1 MRPPELR
8 LFDDEIIVDSFA
20 GGGGASL
27 GIEMAL
33 GRSPDIAINH
43 DAEAIAMHA
52 VNHPR
57 TKHYCESVWKVDPK
71 KAVAGRRVGLA
82 WFSPD
87 CKHFSKAKG
96 GKPVE
101 KKIRGLAWVVI
112 RWAQAVRPR
121 VICLENVEEFR
132 TWGPLLADGRP
143 DRAKTGRT
151 FKAWC
156 AKLRKLG
163 YVVDW
168 RELRASD
175 YGAPT
180 SRKRLFMIARCDG
193 QPIVWP
199 APTHGKHLL
208 PYRTAAECIT
218 WELPCPSIFER
229 ARPLAEATLRRIA
242 RGVKRYVIDAAEPF
256 LVPVKTWGGGG
267 NEPRSLEEPM
277 RTVTASKR
285 GEFAVVEP
293 FVVPITHE
301 GDDRIRS
308 AGDPLPT
315 VTGANRGEQA
325 IVAPTIARIGQVN
338 GNGKYCNDIED
349 PLTTITSKAEHL
361 LVAPSLIQTSWGE
374 REGQAPRCLDIEK
387 PLGTV
392 VGGGI
397 KQALVAAFLAKHYG
411 GPNGHQND
419 GAQMR
424 LPVSTVTTQ
433 DHNSLVASSLVKF
446 RGTSPKQI
454 DGSGA
459 PMDGQVPTISGGG
472 IHVAEVRAFLTA
484 YYGTEQDAQLRLPAP
499 TVTTKDRFALVTVA
513 GEVYAIADIGM
524 RMLVPR
530 ELFRAQGFPDRYVI
544 DPPVNGKP
552 LTKTAQVRMAGNSVC
567 PPIAAAIIRANL
579 VESAARESA

>member
-8 LFDDEIIVDSFA
+8 LYEDEIIVDSFA

-52 VNHPR
+52 INHPR
-57 TKHYCESVWKVDPK
+57 TTHYCESVWKVDPK

-208 PYRTAAECIT
+208 PFRTAAECIT

-229 ARPLAEATLRRIA
+229 ERPLAEATLRRIA
-242 RGVKRYVIDAAEPF
+242 RGVKRYVIDAAQPF
-256 LVPVKTWGGGG
+256 IVPLTHHG
-267 NEPRSLEEPM
+267 ER
-277 RTVTASKR
+277 R
-285 GEFAVVEP
+285 GHSVSDP
-293 FVVPITHE
+293 F
-301 GDDRIRS
+301 
-308 AGDPLPT
+308 PT
-315 VTGANRGEQA
+315 VTGAHRGELA
-325 IVAPTIARIGQVN
+325 LVAPTMV
-338 GNGKYCNDIED
+338 
-349 PLTTITSKAEHL
+349 
-361 LVAPSLIQTSWGE
+361 QTSWGE

-397 KQALVAAFLAKHYG
+397 KQALVAAFLAKH
-411 GPNGHQND
+411 ND
-419 GAQMR
+419 GHEATGQQFT
-424 LPVSTVTTQ
+424 LPMATTTAKDTKAVVASHLMKLNQNSIGQ
-433 DHNSLVASSLVKF
+433 DHREPFDTVMA
-446 RGTSPKQI
+446 
-454 DGSGA
+454 GA
-459 PMDGQVPTISGGG
+459 TRF
-472 IHVAEVRAFLTA
+472 AEVRAFLTA
-484 YYGTEQDAQLRLPAP
+484 YYGTEQDAQLRLPTP

-530 ELFRAQGFPDRYVI
+530 ELFRAQGFPNTYVI

-567 PPIAAAIIRANL
+567 PPIAAAIIRANF

>member
-8 LFDDEIIVDSFA
+8 LYDDEIIVDSFA

-27 GIEMAL
+27 GIELAL

-52 VNHPR
+52 VNHPG

-71 KAVAGRRVGLA
+71 QAVAGRKVGLA

-132 TWGPLLADGRP
+132 TWGPLLADGKP
-143 DRAKTGRT
+143 DRAKKGRT
-151 FKAWC
+151 FKAWV
-156 AKLRKLG
+156 ARLKKLG

-168 RELRASD
+168 RELRACD

-180 SRKRLFMIARCDG
+180 TRKRLFMIARCDG

-199 APTHGKHLL
+199 EPTHGETAGLFKLE

-218 WELPCPSIFER
+218 WDIPCPSIFER
-229 ARPLAEATLRRIA
+229 ERPLAEATLRRIA
-242 RGVKRYVIDAAEPF
+242 RGVKRYVLDSPKPF
-256 LVPVKTWGGGG
+256 IVSNMTNNV
-267 NEPRSLEEPM
+267 PRSVDEP
-277 RTVTASKR
+277 VTTILSGNHKML
-285 GEFAVVEP
+285 VEP
-293 FVVPITHE
+293 FVTPLTHHGE
-301 GDDRIRS
+301 RKGTSINE
-308 AGDPLPT
+308 PFPT
-315 VTGANRGEQA
+315 VTGAHRGELA
-325 IVAPTIARIGQVN
+325 LIAPTMV
-338 GNGKYCNDIED
+338 
-349 PLTTITSKAEHL
+349 
-361 LVAPSLIQTSWGE
+361 QTSWGE

-397 KQALVAAFLAKHYG
+397 KQAVVAAYLAKH
-411 GPNGHQND
+411 ND
-419 GAQMR
+419 GHGATGQDAR
-424 LPVSTVTTQ
+424 TPTDTVTSKDTKALVTSHLMKLNQNSIGQ
-433 DHNSLVASSLVKF
+433 DH
-446 RGTSPKQI
+446 REPI
-454 DGSGA
+454 DTVMAGA
-459 PMDGQVPTISGGG
+459 TRF
-472 IHVAEVRAFLTA
+472 AEVRAFLVK
-484 YYGTEQDAQLRLPAP
+484 YYGNEKDGHELADPMA
-499 TVTTKDRFALVTVA
+499 TVTTKDRFALVTVE
-513 GEVYAIADIGM
+513 GEIYAISDIGM

-544 DPPVNGKP
+544 DPPVRGKP
-552 LTKTAQVRMAGNSVC
+552 LSKTAQVRMAGNSVC
-567 PPIAAAIIRANL
+567 PPIAAAIIRANFAASA
-579 VESAARESA
+579 VERQTA